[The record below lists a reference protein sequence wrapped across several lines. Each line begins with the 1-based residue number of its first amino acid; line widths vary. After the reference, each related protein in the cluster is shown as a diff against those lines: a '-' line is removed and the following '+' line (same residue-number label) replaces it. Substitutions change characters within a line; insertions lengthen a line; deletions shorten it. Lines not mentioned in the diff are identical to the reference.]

1 MSANVKP
8 VVVWRRPAKAG
19 TSTPLVIFLHGRGA
33 DENDLIDI
41 SERLPHA
48 FAYASVR
55 APVPLEWGGYTWF
68 ENRTPPRPPAT
79 ASVRASVAAFRAW
92 LNEPAISSISETCYL
107 FGFSAGMMMAGAL
120 LIDDPKRFAGAVL
133 LSGALALDGIAE
145 AVPGRL
151 SGLPVFYGRGTE
163 DSVIPAPLVAQAEQ
177 YLSRQSGA
185 DLTFREYPIEHTIS
199 NRELDDVAEWFDLRH

>member
-1 MSANVKP
+1 MSADVKS
-8 VVVWRRPAKAG
+8 VVVWRRPPKSG
-19 TSTPLVIFLHGRGA
+19 TRTPLVIFLHGRGA

-41 SERLPHA
+41 SERLPRA

-79 ASVRASVAAFRAW
+79 ASVRASVAAFRRW
-92 LNEPAISSISETCYL
+92 LDDPA
-107 FGFSAGMMMAGAL
+107 MAGAL
-120 LIDDPKRFAGAVL
+120 VIDDPKRFAGAVL

-151 SGLPVFYGRGTE
+151 SGMPVFYGRGTE
-163 DSVIPAPLVAQAEQ
+163 DTVIPAPLVAQTES
-177 YLSRQSGA
+177 YLRERSGA
-185 DLTFREYPIEHTIS
+185 DLTLREYPIEHAIS
-199 NRELDDVAEWFDLRH
+199 NRELDDIADWFASLD